1 MATQLK
7 LRGGTTAQHAT
18 FTGAEKEVTVDT
30 TKDTLVVHDGVTAG
44 GIPLAKESAIAAKAD
59 ADGSNA
65 TGTWAIDISGNAAT
79 ADSATTAD
87 TATSATSATNATNA
101 TKLVT
106 TNWTIEE
113 VAGVIHFKV
122 GGVAKAKLDASGN
135 LTCVGNVTAYGTI

>member
-7 LRGGTTAQHAT
+7 LRGGTTAQHAS

-30 TKDTLVVHDGVTAG
+30 TKDTLVVHDGSTAG
-44 GIPLAKESAIAAKAD
+44 GFPLAKESSVDAKAE

-65 TGTWAIDISGNAAT
+65 TGTWDIDITGNAAT
-79 ADSATTAD
+79 ADSATTAG
-87 TATSATSATNATNA
+87 SATSATNATNA

-106 TNWTIEE
+106 ANWTVEE
-113 VAGVIHFKV
+113 VSGTLHFKV

-135 LTCVGNVTAYGTI
+135 LIVVGNVTAYGTI

>member
-7 LRGGTTAQHAT
+7 LRGGTTAQHAS

-30 TKDTLVVHDGVTAG
+30 TKDTLVVHDGSTAG
-44 GIPLAKESAIAAKAD
+44 GFPLAKESAIASKAN

-65 TGTWAIDISGNAAT
+65 TGEWDIDISGNAAT
-79 ADSATTAD
+79 ATAAT

-106 TNWTIEE
+106 ANWTIEQVSGE
-113 VAGVIHFKV
+113 IRFLV
-122 GGVAKAKLDASGN
+122 GGVAKAKLDSNGN
-135 LTCVGNVTAYGTI
+135 LTVVGNVTAYGTI

>member
-7 LRGGTTAQHAT
+7 LRGGTTAQHAS

-44 GIPLAKESAIAAKAD
+44 GVPLAKESAIAGKANT
-59 ADGSNA
+59 DGSNA

-79 ADSATTAD
+79 ADSATTAG

-106 TNWTIEE
+106 ANWTVEE
-113 VAGVIHFKV
+113 VSGDLHFKV
-122 GGVAKAKLDASGN
+122 GGVAKAALDSNGN
-135 LTCVGNVTAYGTI
+135 LTVVGNVTAYGTI

>member
-7 LRGGTTAQHAT
+7 LRGGTTAQHAS

-44 GIPLAKESAIAAKAD
+44 GIPLAKESAIAGKANTNGD
-59 ADGSNA
+59 NA

-79 ADSATTAD
+79 ADSATTAG

-106 TNWTIEE
+106 ANWTVEE
-113 VAGVIHFKV
+113 VSGALHFKV
-122 GGVAKAKLDASGN
+122 GGVAKAALDSNGN
-135 LTCVGNVTAYGTI
+135 LTVVGNVTAYGTI

>member
-7 LRGGTTAQHAT
+7 LRGGTTAQHST

-44 GIPLAKESAIAAKAD
+44 GFPLAKESALAAKAD

-65 TGTWAIDISGNAAT
+65 TGEWDIDISGNAAT
-79 ADSATTAD
+79 ADSATTAG
-87 TATSATSATNATNA
+87 SATSATNATNA

-106 TNWTIEE
+106 ANWTVEE
-113 VAGVIHFKV
+113 VSGALHFKV
-122 GGVAKAKLDASGN
+122 GGVAKASLDSNGN
-135 LTCVGNVTAYGTI
+135 LTVVGNVTAYGTI

>member
-7 LRGGTTAQHAT
+7 LRGGTTAQHAS

-44 GIPLAKESAIAAKAD
+44 GIPLAKESAIAGKANT
-59 ADGSNA
+59 DGSNA
-65 TGTWAIDISGNAAT
+65 TGTWAIDISGNAA
-79 ADSATTAD
+79 

-106 TNWTIEE
+106 TNWTVEE
-113 VAGVIHFKV
+113 VSGALHFKV
-122 GGVAKAKLDASGN
+122 GGVAKAKLDATGN
-135 LTCVGNVTAYGTI
+135 LTVVGNVTAYGTI